1 MNPPPLP
8 VQYLPEGLRTIADA
22 CGWDVMWKLWDNFAG
37 GRLNVPK
44 KPSDDNPIFLVLN
57 SAESAVFCRE
67 FGGEILNIPKAD
79 AAKRAVRD
87 QALRAERS
95 AGMEI
100 NRLCLKYKLTYRQIQ
115 TICREDS
122 PMPNNLSLFD

>member
-1 MNPPPLP
+1 MNLRLP
-8 VQYLPEGLRTIADA
+8 VQYLPSGLRIIADA

-44 KPSDDNPIFLVLN
+44 TPTDDNPIFVILN
-57 SAESAVFCRE
+57 PDEATVFCRE
-67 FGGEILNIPKAD
+67 FGGEIVNVPKAD

-87 QALRAERS
+87 KALRAERA
-95 AGMEI
+95 AGVSTHL
-100 NRLCLKYKLTYRQIQ
+100 LCSKYNLSYRQIQ

-122 PMPNNLSLFD
+122 PAPANLSVFD